1 MTKNY
6 LQLEF
11 GSGLF
16 FDYSKDE
23 KQGYEKHTS
32 TKGNVSYRKY
42 YKDGVSG
49 VLESV
54 SIYEGKFGN
63 QISMNIKN
71 GDDVYYVPIDIADQK
86 GNVDTYAESLIK
98 FLPQLEKGM
107 NVSVRG
113 YNFTP
118 EGEKYAKI
126 GVSISVDGEKLKSQ
140 MTNAYINKEGTLV
153 NGDIPALTWKKDAL
167 GKNKPTAVS
176 QEAKND
182 YLLEV
187 LKVQTDRLKWLQGE
201 STKTPTAQPAPKAN
215 TPTNVETK
223 LPTMSASE
231 AFEAIP
237 SGEISKNDFDPLPF

>member
-16 FDYSKDE
+16 FEYSKEE
-23 KQGYEKHTS
+23 KQGYDKHVS
-32 TKGNVSYRKY
+32 TAGNVSYRKY

-49 VLESV
+49 ILESV
-54 SIYEGKFGN
+54 SIYDGKFGKS
-63 QISMNIKN
+63 ISMNIKN
-71 GDDVYYVPIDIADQK
+71 GDDVYYVPVDIADQK

-118 EGEKYAKI
+118 EGDKYAKI
-126 GVSISVDGEKLKSQ
+126 GISVSVNGEKLKAT
-140 MTNAYINKEGTLV
+140 MTNAYYNKEGELV
-153 NGDIPALTWKKDAL
+153 SGDIPALVWKKDAL
-167 GKNKPTAVS
+167 GKNKPSAVS

-182 YLLEV
+182 YLLTI
-187 LKVQTDRLKWLQGE
+187 LKEQTDRLKWVQGE
-201 STKTPTAQPAPKAN
+201 SAQQPQQTEAPKNAVPTA
-215 TPTNVETK
+215 TPEQ
-223 LPTMSASE
+223 
-231 AFEAIP
+231 AFEAP
-237 SGEISKNDFDPLPF
+237 KPQAENRLPF

>member
-42 YKDGVSG
+42 YKEGVSG

-54 SIYEGKFGN
+54 SLYEGKFGS

-71 GDDVYYVPIDIADQK
+71 GDDVYYVPVDIVDQK

-98 FLPQLEKGM
+98 FLPQLEKGI
-107 NVSVRG
+107 NISVRG

-126 GVSISVDGEKLKSQ
+126 GISISVDGEKLKSQ
-140 MTNAYINKEGTLV
+140 MTNAYISKEGTLV
-153 NGDIPALTWKKDAL
+153 EGDIPALTWKKDAL

-182 YLLEV
+182 YLLQV
-187 LKVQTDRLKWLQGE
+187 LKVQTDRLKWVSNGGE
-201 STKTPTAQPAPKAN
+201 NNSTPAPKAEK
-215 TPTNVETK
+215 P
-223 LPTMSASE
+223 LPTPSPSE
-231 AFEAIP
+231 AFEPATNFN
-237 SGEISKNDFDPLPF
+237 EKEHDDLPF

>member
-16 FDYSKDE
+16 FEYSKDE
-23 KQGYEKHTS
+23 KQGYDKHTS
-32 TKGNVSYRKY
+32 TQGNVSYRKY
-42 YKDGVSG
+42 YKEGVSG

-71 GDDVYYVPIDIADQK
+71 GDDVYYVPVDIADQK

-107 NVSVRG
+107 NISVRG

-118 EGEKYAKI
+118 DGEKYAKI
-126 GVSISVDGEKLKSQ
+126 GISFSVDGEKVKSE
-140 MTNAYINKEGTLV
+140 MTNAYINKEGVLV
-153 NGDIPALTWKKDAL
+153 EGDIPAITWKKDAL

-176 QEAKND
+176 LEAKND

-187 LKVQTDRLKWLQGE
+187 LKVQTDRLKWVQGE
-201 STKTPTAQPAPKAN
+201 QAKQESAPQPKAE
-215 TPTNVETK
+215 TPKNAV
-223 LPTMSASE
+223 PIASPAQ
-231 AFEAIP
+231 AFEPAKSFAP
-237 SGEISKNDFDPLPF
+237 DNTHDDLPF

>member
-16 FDYSKDE
+16 FEYSKEE
-23 KQGYEKHTS
+23 KQGFDKHTS

-42 YKDGVSG
+42 YKDGVTG

-71 GDDVYYVPIDIADQK
+71 GDDVYYVPVDIADQK

-98 FLPQLEKGM
+98 LLPQLNKGI
-107 NVSVRG
+107 NILVRG

-118 EGEKYAKI
+118 EGDKYSKI
-126 GVSISVDGEKLKSQ
+126 GISVSVDGEKLKSK
-140 MTNAYINKEGTLV
+140 MTNAYYKGADFVE
-153 NGDIPALTWKKDAL
+153 GDIPAIVWKKDAL

-176 QEAKND
+176 QEGKND
-182 YLLEV
+182 YLLQV
-187 LKVQTDRLKWLQGE
+187 LKEQTDRLKWVQNTQ
-201 STKTPTAQPAPKAN
+201 SNNNQQTQAPKI
-215 TPTNVETK
+215 PV
-223 LPTMSASE
+223 ASPE
-231 AFEAIP
+231 QAFEPAT
-237 SGEISKNDFDPLPF
+237 DFTEEEHDDLPF

>member
-23 KQGYEKHTS
+23 KQGYDKHTS

-42 YKDGVSG
+42 YKDGVTG
-49 VLESV
+49 ILESV

-71 GDDVYYVPIDIADQK
+71 GDDVYYVPVDIADQK

-98 FLPQLEKGM
+98 FLPQLSKGI
-107 NVSVRG
+107 NITVKG

-118 EGEKYAKI
+118 DGDRYSKI
-126 GVSISVDGEKLKSQ
+126 GISISIDGNKIKSE
-140 MTNAYINKEGTLV
+140 MTNAYVSKEGVLV
-153 NGDIPALTWKKDAL
+153 EGNIPALTWKKDAL

-187 LKVQTDRLKWLQGE
+187 LKVQTDRLKWVQGE
-201 STKTPTAQPAPKAN
+201 QSATPTQHKI
-215 TPTNVETK
+215 V
-223 LPTMSASE
+223 
-231 AFEAIP
+231 AIP
-237 SGEISKNDFDPLPF
+237 VENTFKGKVELTEPLGKEHEMDNLPF

>member
-16 FDYSKDE
+16 FEYSKEE
-23 KQGYEKHTS
+23 KQGYDKHTS
-32 TKGNVSYRKY
+32 TQGNVSYRKY
-42 YKDGVSG
+42 YKDGITG

-71 GDDVYYVPIDIADQK
+71 GEDVYYVPVDIADQK

-107 NVSVRG
+107 NVSVRA

-126 GVSISVDGEKLKSQ
+126 GVSISVDGEKLKSSL
-140 MTNAYINKEGTLV
+140 TNAYTNKEGV
-153 NGDIPALTWKKDAL
+153 FVEGDIPAIVWKKDAL

-176 QEAKND
+176 LEAKND

-187 LKVQTDRLKWLQGE
+187 LKVQTDRLKWVQGE
-201 STKTPTAQPAPKAN
+201 SNTTPTPQPKAETQAN
-215 TPTNVETK
+215 NALPPQTP
-223 LPTMSASE
+223 AQ
-231 AFEAIP
+231 AFAPATDYKE
-237 SGEISKNDFDPLPF
+237 EEHDDLPF

>member
-16 FDYSKDE
+16 FDYSKEE
-23 KQGYEKHTS
+23 KQGYEKHVS
-32 TKGNVSYRKY
+32 TKGNTSYRKY

-49 VLESV
+49 ILESV

-71 GDDVYYVPIDIADQK
+71 GDDVYYVPVDIVDQK

-118 EGEKYAKI
+118 EGDKYSKI
-126 GVSISVDGEKLKSQ
+126 GISVSVNGEKLKAT
-140 MTNAYINKEGTLV
+140 MTNAYYNKEGELV
-153 NGDIPALTWKKDAL
+153 SGDIPALVWKKDAL
-167 GKNKPTAVS
+167 GKNKPSAVS

-182 YLLEV
+182 YLLTV
-187 LKVQTDRLKWLQGE
+187 LKEQTDRLKWVQGE
-201 STKTPTAQPAPKAN
+201 SAQQPQQTESPKNAVPTATPEQAFEAPKPQA
-215 TPTNVETK
+215 ETK
-223 LPTMSASE
+223 LP
-231 AFEAIP
+231 F
-237 SGEISKNDFDPLPF
+237 

>member
-42 YKDGVSG
+42 YKDGITG
-49 VLESV
+49 ILESV

-71 GDDVYYVPIDIADQK
+71 GDDVFYVPVDIADQK

-107 NVSVRG
+107 NISVRG

-118 EGEKYAKI
+118 EGDRYSKI
-126 GVSISVDGEKLKSQ
+126 GISFSVDGVKIKSE
-140 MTNAYINKEGTLV
+140 MTNAYMNKEGVLV
-153 NGDIPALTWKKDAL
+153 AGDIPALVWKKDAL
-167 GKNKPTAVS
+167 GKNKPSAVS

-187 LKVQTDRLKWLQGE
+187 LKVQTDRLKWVSGSPE
-201 STKTPTAQPAPKAN
+201 SPAPQPQVEAPKPSA
-215 TPTNVETK
+215 PSSNVTE
-223 LPTMSASE
+223 L
-231 AFEAIP
+231 
-237 SGEISKNDFDPLPF
+237 DDLPF

>member
-11 GSGLF
+11 STGLF
-16 FDYSKDE
+16 FKYSKNE
-23 KQGYEKHTS
+23 EQGYEKHVS
-32 TKGNVSYRKY
+32 TKGNTSYRKY
-42 YKDGVSG
+42 YKEGITG

-54 SIYEGKFGN
+54 SIYEGSFGN

-71 GDDVYYVPIDIADQK
+71 GDDVYYVPVDIADQK

-107 NVSVRG
+107 NISVRA
-113 YNFTP
+113 YNFIP
-118 EGEKYAKI
+118 EGDKYAKI
-126 GVSISVDGEKLKSQ
+126 GISFSVNGEKIKAE

-153 NGDIPALTWKKDAL
+153 EGNIPAITWKKDAL

-176 QEAKND
+176 LEAKND

-187 LKVQTDRLKWLQGE
+187 LKVQTDRLKWVQGE
-201 STKTPTAQPAPKAN
+201 QTSNSTPASQPKAE
-215 TPTNVETK
+215 TPKNAVPPQSPTQAFTPATNYKE
-223 LPTMSASE
+223 E
-231 AFEAIP
+231 EH
-237 SGEISKNDFDPLPF
+237 DDLPF